1 MKNYHFLPVFLAL
14 LASYIGLH
22 LYSASWFSRGFAL
35 SDAAARN
42 LRLLFL
48 LLALFSPLTMFMR
61 HRFNDPALDWFYAL
75 GYSWMGIIFLAG
87 MGFLFADLIKLGLK
101 HFLSPAGLQYYRY
114 IVIAALGLILPYAL
128 YSGVKDPGTKEL
140 TIAVPNLPAA
150 MEGLRIAQI
159 SDIHLDSEYKLRQFS
174 DTVDIV
180 AAAKPDLVLF
190 TGDLV
195 DPGLTETG
203 VEQVGEFIHKLKPR
217 LGIYGVLGNHEYYF
231 GYEKSVACYKKFG
244 IELLRNEAADVGGAG
259 PALLGRGAK
268 ITGSADADKPQDRGQ
283 KGGASP
289 ALFPSVPKGGASI
302 RIIGFSDILTEKMT
316 EKDVKDILLKYRRP
330 EISILMTHQPV
341 MYPLMAESGDYVG
354 FSGHTHEGQIFP
366 FHIFTRM
373 FYKYFYGLYRVK
385 NSVFYVTS
393 GTGTWGPPMR
403 WLASSEIPIITLT
416 AKSK

>member
-1 MKNYHFLPVFLAL
+1 MKNYHFLPVFLTL
-14 LASYIGLH
+14 LVSYIGLH
-22 LYSASWFSRGFAL
+22 IYSASWFSRCFSVSAP
-35 SDAAARN
+35 AAYG

-61 HRFNDPALDWFYAL
+61 HRFNNPALDWFYAA

-114 IVIAALGLILPYAL
+114 AVIAVLGLILPYAV
-128 YSGVKDPGTKEL
+128 YSGAKDPRVREIGIT
-140 TIAVPNLPAA
+140 VPNLPPV
-150 MEGLRIAQI
+150 MEGIKIAQI

-195 DPGLTETG
+195 DPGLTGAGIER
-203 VEQVGEFIHKLKPR
+203 VGELIHKLKPG

-231 GYEKSVACYKKFG
+231 GYERSLACYKKFG
-244 IELLRNEAADVGGAG
+244 IDLLRNEAADVPSA
-259 PALLGRGAK
+259 PGRG
-268 ITGSADADKPQDRGQ
+268 GE
-283 KGGASP
+283 
-289 ALFPSVPKGGASI
+289 VI
-302 RIIGFSDILTEKMT
+302 RIIGFSDILTEKLT
-316 EKDVKDILLKYRRP
+316 EKDVKDILLKYHRP
-330 EISILMTHQPV
+330 EVSLLMTHQPV
-341 MYPLMAESGDYVG
+341 MYPLMAESGDFVG

-373 FYKYFYGLYRVK
+373 FYKYFYGLYRVR

-403 WLASSEIPIITLT
+403 WLAPSEIPIITLT